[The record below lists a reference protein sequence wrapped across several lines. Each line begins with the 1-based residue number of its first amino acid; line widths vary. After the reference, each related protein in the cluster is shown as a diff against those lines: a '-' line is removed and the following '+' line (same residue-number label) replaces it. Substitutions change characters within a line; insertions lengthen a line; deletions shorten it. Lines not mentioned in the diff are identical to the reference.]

1 MIASI
6 RGTLLRRT
14 GNDLIIDVSGIGY
27 RVTVSDRLALAVRDG
42 EDVVVH
48 TAYIPR
54 EDQVSLYGFDTPDEL
69 DMFDLLRSVTG
80 VGPKS
85 AMAVLGQLSAEEIH
99 DAIAHE
105 NDAVF
110 RSVSGIGPKTAKLIV
125 LSLQGALE
133 RKPSRGSTSAGA
145 HSPTHDIVRQSV
157 VQALV
162 GLGWSDRVAKD
173 GVHRALDA
181 HADSPVEADTLLRHA
196 LTILGPHTNREA
208 SRDR

>member
-14 GNDLIIDVSGIGY
+14 GSDLIIDVSGIGY
-27 RVTVSDRLALAVRDG
+27 RVTVADRMAMALREG
-42 EDVVVH
+42 EDIVVH

-54 EDQVSLYGFDTPDEL
+54 EDQVSLYGFDTPEEL

-85 AMAVLGQLSAEEIH
+85 AMAVLSQLSAEEIY
-99 DAIAHE
+99 DAIAQE
-105 NDAVF
+105 NDSAF

-125 LSLQGALE
+125 LSLQGSFE
-133 RKPSRGSTSAGA
+133 RKPSRSQGARSSGSATD
-145 HSPTHDIVRQSV
+145 DIARHSV

-162 GLGWSDRVAKD
+162 GLGWSERVAKD
-173 GVHRALDA
+173 GVQRALDTG
-181 HADSPVEADTLLRHA
+181 SEGPVEANSLLRQA

-208 SRDR
+208 RS

>member
-1 MIASI
+1 VIASI

-27 RVTVSDRLALAVRDG
+27 RVTVADRLALGVREG

-54 EDQVSLYGFDTPDEL
+54 EDQVSLYGFDTPEEL

-85 AMAVLGQLSAEEIH
+85 AMAVLSQLSAEQIY

-105 NDAVF
+105 DDSAF

-125 LSLQGALE
+125 LSLQGSFE
-133 RKPSRGSTSAGA
+133 RKPVRASASNSSGST
-145 HSPTHDIVRQSV
+145 TDDIVRHSV

-162 GLGWSDRVAKD
+162 GLGWSERVAKD
-173 GVHRALDA
+173 GVQRALE
-181 HADSPVEADTLLRHA
+181 ADSDAPVEANTLLRQA

-208 SRDR
+208 RS

>member
-27 RVTVSDRLALAVRDG
+27 RVTVADRLALGVREG

-54 EDQVSLYGFDTPDEL
+54 EDQVSLYGFDTPEEL

-85 AMAVLGQLSAEEIH
+85 AMAVLSQLSAEEIY
-99 DAIAHE
+99 DAIASE

-125 LSLQGALE
+125 LSLQGSFE
-133 RKPSRGSTSAGA
+133 RKPARASVSSSSGSTA
-145 HSPTHDIVRQSV
+145 HDIVRHSV

-162 GLGWSDRVAKD
+162 GLGWSERVAKD
-173 GVHRALDA
+173 GVQRVLE
-181 HADSPVEADTLLRHA
+181 ADSDAPVEANTLLRQA
-196 LTILGPHTNREA
+196 LIILGPHTNREA
-208 SRDR
+208 RS

>member
-14 GNDLIIDVSGIGY
+14 GSDLIIDVSGIGY
-27 RVTVSDRLALAVRDG
+27 RVTVADRMAMALREG
-42 EDVVVH
+42 EDIVVH

-54 EDQVSLYGFDTPDEL
+54 EDQVSLYGFDTPEEL

-85 AMAVLGQLSAEEIH
+85 AMAVLSQLSAEEIY
-99 DAIAHE
+99 DAIAQE
-105 NDAVF
+105 NDSAF

-125 LSLQGALE
+125 LSLQGSFE
-133 RKPSRGSTSAGA
+133 RKPARSQGARNSGSATD
-145 HSPTHDIVRQSV
+145 DIVRHSV

-162 GLGWSDRVAKD
+162 GLGWSERVAKD
-173 GVHRALDA
+173 GVQRALDA
-181 HADSPVEADTLLRHA
+181 GSEGPVEANSLLRQA

-208 SRDR
+208 RS

>member
-27 RVTVSDRLALAVRDG
+27 RVTVADRLALGVREG

-54 EDQVSLYGFDTPDEL
+54 EDQVSLYGFDTHEEL

-85 AMAVLGQLSAEEIH
+85 AMAVLSQLSAEQIY

-105 NDAVF
+105 DDSAF

-125 LSLQGALE
+125 LSLQGSFE
-133 RKPSRGSTSAGA
+133 RKPVRASASSSSGST
-145 HSPTHDIVRQSV
+145 TDDIVRHSV

-162 GLGWSDRVAKD
+162 GLGWSERVAKD
-173 GVHRALDA
+173 GVQRALE
-181 HADSPVEADTLLRHA
+181 ADSDAPVEANTLLRQA

-208 SRDR
+208 RS

>member
-27 RVTVSDRLALAVRDG
+27 RVTVPDRLALAVRDG

-54 EDQVSLYGFDTPDEL
+54 EDQVSLYGFDTPEEL

-85 AMAVLGQLSAEEIH
+85 AMAVLSQLSADEIH

-105 NDAVF
+105 NDVAF

-125 LSLQGALE
+125 LSLQGSFE
-133 RKPSRGSTSAGA
+133 RKPSRGLGASSPVSTS
-145 HSPTHDIVRQSV
+145 HDIVRHSV

-162 GLGWSDRVAKD
+162 GLGWSDRVARD
-173 GVHRALDA
+173 GVQRALE
-181 HADSPVEADTLLRHA
+181 ADSDGPVEANTLLRQA

-208 SRDR
+208 RS

>member
-1 MIASI
+1 VIASI

-14 GNDLIIDVSGIGY
+14 GNDLIIDVAGIGY
-27 RVTVSDRLALAVRDG
+27 RVTVADRLALGVREG

-54 EDQVSLYGFDTPDEL
+54 EDQVSLYGFDTPEEL

-85 AMAVLGQLSAEEIH
+85 AMAVLSQLSAEQIY

-105 NDAVF
+105 DDSAF

-125 LSLQGALE
+125 LSLQGSFE
-133 RKPSRGSTSAGA
+133 RKPVRASASTSSGST
-145 HSPTHDIVRQSV
+145 TDDIVRHSV

-162 GLGWSDRVAKD
+162 GLGWSERVAKD
-173 GVHRALDA
+173 GVQRALE
-181 HADSPVEADTLLRHA
+181 ADSDAPVEANTLLRQA

-208 SRDR
+208 RS

>member
-1 MIASI
+1 VIASI

-27 RVTVSDRLALAVRDG
+27 RVTVADRLALGVREG

-54 EDQVSLYGFDTPDEL
+54 EDQVSLYGFDTPEEL

-85 AMAVLGQLSAEEIH
+85 AMAVLSQLSAEQIY

-105 NDAVF
+105 DDSAF

-125 LSLQGALE
+125 LSLQGSFE
-133 RKPSRGSTSAGA
+133 RKPVRASASSSAGST
-145 HSPTHDIVRQSV
+145 TDDIVRHSV

-162 GLGWSDRVAKD
+162 GLGWSERVAKD
-173 GVHRALDA
+173 GVQRALE
-181 HADSPVEADTLLRHA
+181 ADSDAPVEANTLLRQA

-208 SRDR
+208 RS

>member
-1 MIASI
+1 VIASI

-27 RVTVSDRLALAVRDG
+27 RVTVADRLALGVREG

-54 EDQVSLYGFDTPDEL
+54 EDQVSLYGFDTPEEL

-85 AMAVLGQLSAEEIH
+85 AMAVLSQLSAEQIY
-99 DAIAHE
+99 DAIAQE
-105 NDAVF
+105 DDSAF

-125 LSLQGALE
+125 LSLQGSFE
-133 RKPSRGSTSAGA
+133 RKPVRALSSNSSGSTTG
-145 HSPTHDIVRQSV
+145 DIVRHSV

-162 GLGWSDRVAKD
+162 GLGWSERVAKD
-173 GVHRALDA
+173 GVQRALE
-181 HADSPVEADTLLRHA
+181 ADSDAPVEANTLLRQA

-208 SRDR
+208 RS

>member
-1 MIASI
+1 VIASI

-27 RVTVSDRLALAVRDG
+27 RVTVADRLALGVREG

-54 EDQVSLYGFDTPDEL
+54 EDQVSLYGFDTPEEL

-85 AMAVLGQLSAEEIH
+85 AMAVLSQLSAEQIY
-99 DAIAHE
+99 DAIAQE
-105 NDAVF
+105 DDSAF

-125 LSLQGALE
+125 LSLQGSFE
-133 RKPSRGSTSAGA
+133 RKPVRASASISSGST
-145 HSPTHDIVRQSV
+145 TDDIVRHSV

-162 GLGWSDRVAKD
+162 GLGWSERVAKD
-173 GVHRALDA
+173 GVQRALE
-181 HADSPVEADTLLRHA
+181 ADSDAPVEANTLLRQA

-208 SRDR
+208 RS

>member
-27 RVTVSDRLALAVRDG
+27 RVTVPDRLALAVREG
-42 EDVVVH
+42 EDVVLH

-54 EDQVSLYGFDTPDEL
+54 EDNVSLYGFDTPDEL
-69 DMFDLLRSVTG
+69 DMFDLLRSVSG

-85 AMAVLGQLSAEEIH
+85 AMAVLSQLSADDIY
-99 DAIAHE
+99 DAIAQE

-110 RSVSGIGPKTAKLIV
+110 RAVSGIGPKTAKLIV
-125 LSLQGALE
+125 LSLQGTFE
-133 RKPSRGSTSAGA
+133 RKPSRTSSTVSASSA
-145 HSPTHDIVRQSV
+145 AHDIARQSV

-162 GLGWSDRVAKD
+162 GLGWSERVAKE
-173 GVHRALDA
+173 GVQRAMESQVDEPVDA
-181 HADSPVEADTLLRHA
+181 NTLLRQA

-208 SRDR
+208 RS

>member
-27 RVTVSDRLALAVRDG
+27 RVTVPDRLALAVREG
-42 EDVVVH
+42 EDVHLH

-54 EDQVSLYGFDTPDEL
+54 EDNVSLYGFDTPDEL
-69 DMFDLLRSVTG
+69 DMFDLLRSVSG

-85 AMAVLGQLSAEEIH
+85 AMAVLSQLSADDIF
-99 DAIAHE
+99 DAIAQE

-125 LSLQGALE
+125 LSLQGTVE
-133 RKPSRGSTSAGA
+133 RKPARTSSTAGA
-145 HSPTHDIVRQSV
+145 GSAAHDIARQSV

-162 GLGWSDRVAKD
+162 GLGWSERVAKD
-173 GVHRALDA
+173 GVQRAMESQVDEPVDA
-181 HADSPVEADTLLRHA
+181 NTLLRQA

-208 SRDR
+208 RS